1 MWDPVLNLIIG
12 VGLNLLFGIGDFVS
26 DEVTA
31 YREAELLRPCASG
44 QYRSGEP
51 NRCVRLAA
59 APPSI
64 VTAPPIT
71 THAPDCRT
79 IDPATYEVRGEC
91 RVGSEKR
98 AR

>member
-26 DEVTA
+26 DEVPA
-31 YREAELLRPCASG
+31 YHEAELLRPCASG
-44 QYRSGEP
+44 QYRSSEP
-51 NRCVRLAA
+51 NRCVRA
-59 APPSI
+59 APPLN

-91 RVGSEKR
+91 RAGSEKR